1 MCSCKAH
8 VQSVKSRIS
17 VEGRLCSKMSA
28 VNPEAK
34 LKKKITVLAVKPTK
48 EIKKHRLKYLIHK
61 KAEKEEQGHKGQT
74 KRKENK

>member
-1 MCSCKAH
+1 
-8 VQSVKSRIS
+8 
-17 VEGRLCSKMSA
+17 MSA